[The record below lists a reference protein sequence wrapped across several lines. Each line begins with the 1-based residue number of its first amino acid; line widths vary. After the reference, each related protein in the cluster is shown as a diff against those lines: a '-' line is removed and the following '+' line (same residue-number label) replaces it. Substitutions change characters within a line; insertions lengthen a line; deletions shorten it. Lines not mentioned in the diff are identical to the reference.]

1 MNSNVGFHAR
11 YGLGNFAFS
20 VLDTF
25 GVWHEPSI
33 NRDPEV
39 FEDYLEPLGFNIRSV
54 YDIFFKVDNVPDG
67 WVKVFYN
74 DQDVM
79 IVKKELLDKI
89 NCNYVEKAV
98 EWLKCEKLFC
108 LNQDVLAEALSNKLK
123 NNSLDAVSSIT
134 IAKYVKK

>member
-1 MNSNVGFHAR
+1 MDSNVGFHAR
-11 YGLGNFAFS
+11 YGLGNFSFS
-20 VLDTF
+20 ALDKF

-39 FEDYLEPLGFNIRSV
+39 FEYYLKPLGFDIRSV

-67 WVKVFYN
+67 WVKVFYS
-74 DQDVM
+74 DQDV
-79 IVKKELLDKI
+79 IIIKKELLDMI
-89 NCNYVEKAV
+89 NCVYVEKAV
-98 EWLKCEKLFC
+98 EWAKCDKLFC
-108 LNQDVLAEALSNKLK
+108 LNQNVLAEALSNKLK